1 MMKSNFIKILNKYLL
16 LKNSFLKDLRLR
28 KQKVKSI
35 WSKTNALKN
44 KKLKNDKKLDKFQK
58 IFSDI
63 DFTKYNFFN
72 KFKIEFSKN
81 ISNKKGKATG
91 KGKSLDKI
99 KNLYKKTFKK
109 NSLEKYK
116 ISPEIFKNF
125 FKTTSSKI
133 DFKDFEKLLDK
144 YSSLKIT
151 KYVKAFY
158 KDNLKKTNYKGQK
171 SFDFLGIYY
180 ANNKLTITHLQRI
193 NNLNIIKDFVQINTP
208 TDLIG
213 EYKIEKATEVTRII
227 NDVINIFELNYP
239 PIILFLSS
247 SFFTTRSFNDS
258 ELVVFSD
265 EDPLILSKSPF
276 LPDETLIQYKR
287 VNGDKNTSYHRVIY
301 ANKDVIDSWIN
312 VVSLTGCEIVTVT
325 CPAIHTIEKITN
337 KSKEVISVLCDI
349 EDFITTVYVIRKNCE
364 LFSSRL
370 PFGSSLYITGQ
381 DSLNDQFFSRL
392 KSSVKSIIS
401 NSNFKFDDNI
411 YLSGNGLDKM
421 LSKNN
426 IISEGFLKV
435 PRNKFKFE
443 KQQESNSQN
452 ESILSSFSDSLDVL
466 IKKQITNL
474 QVAKKEQI
482 YRGQKY
488 EQKGKRNKV
497 PKTKKTPL
505 TYRGKDYTG

>member
-1 MMKSNFIKILNKYLL
+1 MKSNFIKILNKYSL

-44 KKLKNDKKLDKFQK
+44 KKLKNDKKIDKFQK
-58 IFSDI
+58 FFSDI

-72 KFKIEFSKN
+72 KFKIEFSKK
-81 ISNKKGKATG
+81 ISNKKSKASE

-133 DFKDFEKLLDK
+133 DFKNFEKLLDK

-151 KYVKAFY
+151 KYIKAFY

-312 VVSLTGCEIVTVT
+312 VVSLTGCDIATVT

-370 PFGSSLYITGQ
+370 PFGSSFYITGQ

-401 NSNFKFDDNI
+401 DSNFKFDDNI
-411 YLSGNGLDKM
+411 FLSGNGLDKM

-466 IKKQITNL
+466 IKKQVTNL

-488 EQKGKRNKV
+488 EQKGEKNIV
-497 PKTKKTPL
+497 SKTKKTPL
-505 TYRGKDYTG
+505 TYRGKDYSG

>member
-1 MMKSNFIKILNKYLL
+1 MKSNFIKILNKYSL

-35 WSKTNALKN
+35 WSKTNTLKN

-58 IFSDI
+58 IFSGI

-72 KFKIEFSKN
+72 KFKIEFSKK
-81 ISNKKGKATG
+81 ISNKKIKATG
-91 KGKSLDKI
+91 EGKSLDKI

-116 ISPEIFKNF
+116 IYPEIFKNF

-133 DFKDFEKLLDK
+133 DFKNFEKLLDK

-301 ANKDVIDSWIN
+301 ANKEIDVKN
-312 VVSLTGCEIVTVT
+312 SLKVRY
-325 CPAIHTIEKITN
+325 AFMKQTN
-337 KSKEVISVLCDI
+337 L
-349 EDFITTVYVIRKNCE
+349 
-364 LFSSRL
+364 L
-370 PFGSSLYITGQ
+370 
-381 DSLNDQFFSRL
+381 
-392 KSSVKSIIS
+392 SSVTADIFRCKS
-401 NSNFKFDDNI
+401 D
-411 YLSGNGLDKM
+411 
-421 LSKNN
+421 
-426 IISEGFLKV
+426 
-435 PRNKFKFE
+435 
-443 KQQESNSQN
+443 
-452 ESILSSFSDSLDVL
+452 
-466 IKKQITNL
+466 T
-474 QVAKKEQI
+474 
-482 YRGQKY
+482 
-488 EQKGKRNKV
+488 
-497 PKTKKTPL
+497 
-505 TYRGKDYTG
+505 

>member
-1 MMKSNFIKILNKYLL
+1 MKFNFKKVFKKFSLS
-16 LKNSFLKDLRLR
+16 KNSFFKDLGLR
-28 KQKVKSI
+28 KQKIKRI
-35 WSKTNALKN
+35 WSKAAT
-44 KKLKNDKKLDKFQK
+44 LKNDKFTKNKNLDKFQN
-58 IFSDI
+58 FLSEI
-63 DFTKYNFFN
+63 DLKKYSFFN
-72 KFKIEFSKN
+72 KFKIESSKN
-81 ISNKKGKATG
+81 ISNKKGKTVQKVKA
-91 KGKSLDKI
+91 LDKL
-99 KNLYKKTFKK
+99 KKLYKKSFKN
-109 NSLEKYK
+109 NSLQNYK
-116 ISPEIFKNF
+116 ISPEIFKKY
-125 FKTTSSKI
+125 FKLKFSKKS
-133 DFKDFEKLLDK
+133 FKSFDKFLDK
-144 YSSLKIT
+144 YLSPKFTEYI
-151 KYVKAFY
+151 KGFY
-158 KDNLKKTNYKGQK
+158 KANIKNTGFKGK
-171 SFDFLGIYY
+171 ESVDFLGIYY
-180 ANNKLTITHLQRI
+180 SNNKLIITHLQRI

-213 EYKIEKATEVTRII
+213 EYKIEKGPEVTRII

-247 SFFTTRSFNDS
+247 SFFTTRSFKDS
-258 ELVVFSD
+258 ELVTFSA

-276 LPDETLIQYKR
+276 LPDDTLTQYKR

-301 ANKDVIDSWIN
+301 ANKDIINSWIN
-312 VVSLTGCEIVTVT
+312 VVSLTGCDIATVT

-370 PFGSSLYITGQ
+370 PFGSSFYITGQ

-401 NSNFKFDDNI
+401 DSNFKFDDNI

-466 IKKQITNL
+466 IKKQVTNL

-488 EQKGKRNKV
+488 EQKVEKNKV

-505 TYRGKDYTG
+505 TYRGKDYSG